1 MSAVFKDRSN
11 ERKGKVPPGWHK
23 AGKNSETARL
33 QRIARADKANARFS
47 GMTIV
52 YVDNHGF
59 IVRYSDG
66 STEYV
71 QRKRIRKGDC
81 AAMWYPKHA

>member
-33 QRIARADKANARFS
+33 QRIARADKANARFW
-47 GMTIV
+47 
-52 YVDNHGF
+52 
-59 IVRYSDG
+59 
-66 STEYV
+66 
-71 QRKRIRKGDC
+71 
-81 AAMWYPKHA
+81 A